1 MPGHFFTL
9 KVEILNVLA
18 DGWFREHSKENVIDS
33 YEIRLPDINKEP
45 FQPDGTLILPLK
57 DKINHKGL
65 GLQKVQ
71 QNDGQQYITAEG

>member
-33 YEIRLPDINKEP
+33 YEIRLPDINKAP

-71 QNDGQQYITAEG
+71 